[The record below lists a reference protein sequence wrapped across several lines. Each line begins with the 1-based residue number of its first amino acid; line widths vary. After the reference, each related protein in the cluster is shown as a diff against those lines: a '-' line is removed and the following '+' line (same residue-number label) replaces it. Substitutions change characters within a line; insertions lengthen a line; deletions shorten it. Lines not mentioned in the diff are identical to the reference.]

1 MHIYIYFDSGSPV
14 KAENVSSERK
24 HLESI
29 LEDPRPPK
37 YRNMAGYND
46 KVRNSVINFCAH
58 TFMDMAPRYIYPK
71 ANIQQASIDHNYLR
85 KPFTEYWIDT
95 AQAASSFQDYTITFV
110 CKYQFL

>member
-1 MHIYIYFDSGSPV
+1 MHIYFHFDSGSPV
-14 KAENVSSERK
+14 KAENIPSKRK

-29 LEDPRPPK
+29 LEDPIPAK
-37 YRNMAGYND
+37 YRNMGGYTD
-46 KVRNSVINFCAH
+46 KVRKSVINFCAH
-58 TFMDMAPRYIYPK
+58 TSMDMALRYIYPK

-95 AQAASSFQDYTITFV
+95 TQAVSSFQHYKITFV

>member
-1 MHIYIYFDSGSPV
+1 LCG
-14 KAENVSSERK
+14 
-24 HLESI
+24 LEKNS
-29 LEDPRPPK
+29 RPPK

-95 AQAASSFQDYTITFV
+95 VQAVSSFQDHTITFV
-110 CKYQFL
+110 CKEVLDPLECFLNVSSQMVRFQL